1 MYFHLLRCELDL
13 DECKSNPCMN
23 GGYCH
28 NLVDKFQC
36 VCEMT
41 FAGDVCEIDVS
52 DLYFYMAALFWQ
64 NLFQFLSYLI
74 LRLDDEPEVDWGHN
88 E

>member
-1 MYFHLLRCELDL
+1 
-13 DECKSNPCMN
+13 MN
-23 GGYCH
+23 GGLLPEH
-28 NLVDKFQC
+28 GRQFQC

-41 FAGDVCEIDVS
+41 FAGETCEVDVS

-64 NLFQFLSYLI
+64 NLFQILSYLI
-74 LRLDDEPEVDWGHN
+74 LRFDDEPEVDWGDN